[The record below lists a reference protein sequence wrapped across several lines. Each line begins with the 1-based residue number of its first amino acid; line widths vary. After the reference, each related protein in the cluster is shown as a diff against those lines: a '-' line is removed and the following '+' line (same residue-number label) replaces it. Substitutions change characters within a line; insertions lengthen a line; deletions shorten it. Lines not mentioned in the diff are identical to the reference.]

1 MSRLAA
7 YESCLE
13 LARIMLADFDP
24 SVAGI
29 AAQPFV
35 LAGADGTGNGVMFLA
50 CCWRTRTAGS
60 LWSTSKQH
68 PG

>member
-1 MSRLAA
+1 V
-7 YESCLE
+7 E
-13 LARIMLADFDP
+13 LARIVLADFNP
-24 SVAGI
+24 PVTGI

-68 PG
+68 SG